1 MDVTFETTA
10 HQKLSSVHV
19 FQACRALIKL
29 GIILLVLS
37 AIIIQSQAFRVNRGC
52 CIRCRMPPCPCC
64 YAYNGIAIIN
74 ANYDQKGWVFSID
87 CGANGVLV
95 LNMCLT
101 LKWNKITLGNNT
113 HHDNWLPALCTLPE
127 LLVVH
132 WACIS
137 MQASK
142 KITWKHRK
150 QALNL
155 CWHHHGTKTHS
166 LKTSQVVFFSIRYEK
181 CRAELWKSLEF
192 HCQKVENPNK

>member
-1 MDVTFETTA
+1 MTA

-19 FQACRALIKL
+19 FQACRALITL

-37 AIIIQSQAFRVNRGC
+37 AIIIQSQAFPIKRGC
-52 CIRCRMPPCPCC
+52 CTWCRHSCRCCR
-64 YAYNGIAIIN
+64 AYQNGIAIIN
-74 ANYDQKGWVFSID
+74 ANYDQHGWAFSID

-101 LKWNKITLGNNT
+101 LKWNKFILGNNT
-113 HHDNWLPALCTLPE
+113 HYDDWSHALCTLLM

-137 MQASK
+137 THASK
-142 KITWKHRK
+142 KITCRHKK

-155 CWHHHGTKTHS
+155 CWHHRGIKTHS
-166 LKTSQVVFFSIRYEK
+166 LKTSQVMFFSFRYEN
-181 CRAELWKSLEF
+181 CRAEVWKSLEF
-192 HCQKVENPNK
+192 HCQKVESPNK

>member
-1 MDVTFETTA
+1 MDVGFGSTA

-37 AIIIQSQAFRVNRGC
+37 AIIIQSQAFPVKLSC
-52 CIRCRMPPCPCC
+52 CITCRDWCDCC
-64 YAYNGIAIIN
+64 DAYNGLTIIN

-101 LKWNKITLGNNT
+101 LKWNKFILGNNT
-113 HHDNWLPALCTLPE
+113 HYDDGLPALCTLLM

-137 MQASK
+137 THASK
-142 KITWKHRK
+142 KITCRHRK

-155 CWHHHGTKTHS
+155 CWHHRGIKTHS
-166 LKTSQVVFFSIRYEK
+166 LKTSQVMFFSIRYGN
-181 CRAELWKSLEF
+181 CRAEVWKSLEF
-192 HCQKVENPNK
+192 HSQKVESPNK